1 MFNSPPSVS
10 ELSFQAILK
19 EYPAV
24 LQTSPQQPVK
34 HTVTHHIQ
42 TTGPPTHSATGIDKT
57 WTVDY
62 GLDYGMEPGL
72 NNGLNCGPETDSR
85 IQILV

>member
-1 MFNSPPSVS
+1 MHSVTV
-10 ELSFQAILK
+10 ELTRLLSD
-19 EYPAV
+19 
-24 LQTSPQQPVK
+24 
-34 HTVTHHIQ
+34 
-42 TTGPPTHSATGIDKT
+42 SAWLLLNGEFLVNLEVGGIDKT